1 MRSSGST
8 SRRRFCPSIPGCI
21 GKGWKNRQGRN
32 GCKEERKMKDERKTD
47 ASCRQPDMWVAPE
60 LFGPG
65 AVGDAE

>member
-1 MRSSGST
+1 MDREGLKELSGKS
-8 SRRRFCPSIPGCI
+8 
-21 GKGWKNRQGRN
+21 

-47 ASCRQPDMWVAPE
+47 ASCRQPDMRVAPE